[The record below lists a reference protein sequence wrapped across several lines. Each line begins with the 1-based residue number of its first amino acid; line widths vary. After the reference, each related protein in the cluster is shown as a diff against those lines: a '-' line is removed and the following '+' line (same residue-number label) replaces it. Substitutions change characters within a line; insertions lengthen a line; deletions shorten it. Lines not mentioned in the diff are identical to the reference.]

1 MKVHECPS
9 KDFRDLEPAA
19 WYHEAVDY
27 ALSNGLMNGVGGH
40 KFDPNGTATRAMI
53 ATIIWRLEG
62 VPVVNAVNPF
72 DDVAAGAWYTDAI
85 IWAADSGII
94 EGCGDGTFR
103 PNDDITREQLASML
117 YRYAKYKGSA
127 ESPDA
132 NILDFDDA
140 SDVSSWAVQLK
151 LIQGRTP
158 STIVPQG
165 KATRAEVAA
174 ILMRYTRA

>member
-1 MKVHECPS
+1 
-9 KDFRDLEPAA
+9 
-19 WYHEAVDY
+19 
-27 ALSNGLMNGVGGH
+27 MNGVGGH